1 MQQKNIYRMKNKINK
16 LLKNIYKT
24 SKNVSKKTHK
34 TLNDNK
40 SITISKSDNCKIV
53 NEKMLNWTLKE
64 H

>member
-1 MQQKNIYRMKNKINK
+1 MKNKINK